1 VRRTILTAGFLAL
14 LAGCSG
20 GQEDP
25 VADLREMV
33 ERPTPPP
40 DEDGL
45 KGLPEP
51 VKGTDVRFRA
61 LQRSPYAKIPSLRDA
76 EPEPEYTGPK
86 PDPDRPRS
94 PLEEFALG
102 GLKIVATLKQEGD
115 SGWRA
120 YVQAPDGVVHT
131 VQPGDY
137 MGQHYGRVKEIGPNG
152 VVLRELVP
160 RGEGRWEP
168 RERTVETNARG
179 G

>member
-1 VRRTILTAGFLAL
+1 LAL

-25 VADLREMV
+25 VADLRKMV

-40 DEDGL
+40 DEDSL
-45 KGLPEP
+45 KELPEP
-51 VKGTDVRFRA
+51 VAVTDVTFEA
-61 LQRSPYAKIPSLRDA
+61 LQRSPYSGIPSMRDA
-76 EPEPEYTGPK
+76 EPKPEYTGPK
-86 PDPDRPRS
+86 PDPDRPQG
-94 PLEEFALG
+94 PLEDFALG
-102 GLKIVATLKQEGD
+102 SLKIVATMKTEGA

-131 VQPGDY
+131 VHPGDY
-137 MGQHYGRVKEIGPNG
+137 MGQQYGQVKQIGPNG

-168 RERTVETNARG
+168 RERTVETNTRG